1 MDEEKSWR
9 ILDVIN
15 HRHYI
20 KRSDHKILI
29 TECGRITYT
38 GFVTLM
44 INYFTKAER

>member
-1 MDEEKSWR
+1 MGEEKSWR
-9 ILDVIN
+9 NLDIIN

-20 KRSDHKILI
+20 ERSDHKILI
-29 TECGRITYT
+29 TKYGRIAYT

>member
-1 MDEEKSWR
+1 MDEGKSCM
-9 ILDVIN
+9 ILDIIN

-20 KRSDHKILI
+20 KRSAHKILI
-29 TECGRITYT
+29 TECGRIAYT